1 MQCIGTYHVLALTP
15 QYIIGILIIGVLN
28 PNPNSFENMM
38 ENGLLAPQEQ
48 ILHFSCFQWSHFSEG
63 SKCISSSL

>member
-48 ILHFSCFQWSHFSEG
+48 ILHFSCFQ
-63 SKCISSSL
+63 